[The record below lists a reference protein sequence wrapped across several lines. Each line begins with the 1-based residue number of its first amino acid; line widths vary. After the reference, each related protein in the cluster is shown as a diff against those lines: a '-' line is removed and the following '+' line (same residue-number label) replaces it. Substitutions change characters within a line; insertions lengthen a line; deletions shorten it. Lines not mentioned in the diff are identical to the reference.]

1 MAPKLQPGFSVSEQ
15 AHSGIASMLAD
26 ARGALAAEVPVQ
38 AAQVHDARTR
48 IKRIRALLALL
59 NVDLGATRARA
70 EDRALQAAG
79 RALGPLREAG
89 ARLDAFDQLSAHAE
103 QDFLAQWRV
112 LLSQD
117 AERTLLLASTKQAL
131 GEADTLLGGTQLRV
145 AAWPSATREVAP
157 LARGFQRS
165 YAAGRRAYQAA
176 VRNPSAKAL
185 HKLRRRTKRYQY
197 QLQFLDPALSKRL
210 HRRRERAE
218 ALSEL
223 LGQHHD
229 LVLLGSALADP
240 SSTLGEFASPR
251 MRRALARRERK
262 LRRLALSLARRVYEK
277 RPRLVANQLL
287 KRLHRWQARR

>member
-15 AHSGIASMLAD
+15 VQSGIASMLAD
-26 ARGALAAEVPVQ
+26 ARQALTTEARVQ
-38 AAQVHDARTR
+38 ATQIHDARTR

-59 NVDLGATRARA
+59 HVDLGAIRARA
-70 EDRALQAAG
+70 EDRVLQAAG

-89 ARLDAFDQLSAHAE
+89 ARLDAFDQLSEHSE
-103 QDFLAQWRV
+103 QHFPAQWRV

-131 GEADTLLGGTQLRV
+131 GEADALLGSTQLRV
-145 AAWPSATREVAP
+145 AAWPRATRDVAA

-176 VRNPSAKAL
+176 VRNPTAKAL

-197 QLQFLDPALSKRL
+197 QLQFLEPVDSKRL
-210 HRRRERAE
+210 RRRRRRAQ

-240 SSTLGEFASPR
+240 SGTLGEFASPR
-251 MRRALARRERK
+251 VRRALARRERK
-262 LRRLALSLARRVYEK
+262 LRRLALSLARRVYQK
-277 RPRLVANQLL
+277 RPRRVAGQLL
-287 KRLHRWQARR
+287 KRLQRWQARH